1 MKITV
6 LGAAGGIGQA
16 LSLLLKMKLPAG
28 FKMALYDVA
37 PVTPGIAVDLSHI
50 PTDVDV
56 KGFAG
61 PAHLALALEGSD
73 VVVICAGI
81 ARKPGM
87 DRSDLFKFNAGIIRD
102 LMTTAAKVCP
112 KACFCIITN
121 PVNSMVP
128 VASEVLKKAGVYNPQ
143 KLFGVTM
150 LDVIRAETFVAHHLG
165 RAAGTIRVNVIGGHS
180 GKTILPVMSQIG
192 GFEFTDDEAAG
203 LVKHIQDGGTEVVEA
218 KAGNGSATLA
228 MAAAGYR
235 FISAVVRGLL
245 GEENVVEC
253 AYVEG
258 GSQHSRFFS
267 QPMRLGKEGWYQVL
281 TYGPLTAAEKQTLE
295 AMLPTLKDEIKQGE
309 DFILSPEDTHPTAET
324 SPPELKK
331 SA

>member
-6 LGAAGGIGQA
+6 LGAAGGIGQP

-28 FKMALYDVA
+28 FKLSLYDVSA
-37 PVTPGIAVDLSHI
+37 QTPGIAVDLGHI
-50 PTDVDV
+50 PTDVEV
-56 KGFAG
+56 KGYCGDDVAK
-61 PAHLALALEGSD
+61 ALEGSD
-73 VVVICAGI
+73 VVVIAAGL

-87 DRSDLFKFNAGIIRD
+87 HRSDLLLFNAMVMRD
-102 LMTTAAKVCP
+102 LMTVAAKVCP
-112 KACFCIITN
+112 KACFCIISN

-128 VASEVLKKAGVYNPQ
+128 LASEVLKKAGVYNPQ

-150 LDVIRAETFVAHHLG
+150 LDVIRAETFVAHFVG

-180 GKTILPVMSQIG
+180 GQTILPVMSQIG
-192 GFEFTDDEAAG
+192 GFEFTDAEAAE
-203 LVKHIQDGGTEVVEA
+203 LVAHIQNAGTEVVDA
-218 KAGNGSATLA
+218 KAGGGSATLA

-235 FISAVVRGLL
+235 FVNAVVRGLM

-281 TYGPLTAAEKQTLE
+281 PYGPLTAPEKETLE
-295 AMLPTLKDEIKQGE
+295 AMLPTLREQIKLGE
-309 DFILSPEDTHPTAET
+309 EFILQPEKFET
-324 SPPELKK
+324 PPSSDVKEPVKNRK
-331 SA
+331 

>member
-1 MKITV
+1 MKMTV
-6 LGAAGGIGQA
+6 LGAAGGIGQS
-16 LSLLLKMKLPAG
+16 LSMLLKLKLPAG
-28 FKMALYDVA
+28 FKLAMYDLA

-50 PTDVDV
+50 PTDVLV
-56 KGFAG
+56 KGYAG
-61 PAHLALALEGSD
+61 DDLPQALEHSN

-87 DRSDLFKFNAGIIRD
+87 DRSDLFKFNAGVVQT
-102 LMTTAAKVCP
+102 LVAAAARYCP
-112 KACFCIITN
+112 DACICIITN

-128 VASEVLKKAGVYNPQ
+128 VAAEVLKREGVYNPH

-150 LDVIRAETFVAHHLG
+150 LDVIRAETFVAQALD

-180 GKTILPVMSQIG
+180 GKTILPVISQVG
-192 GFEFTDDEAAG
+192 GFEFTEEETTR
-203 LVKHIQDGGTEVVEA
+203 LVRHIQDAGTEVVEA

-235 FISAVVRGLL
+235 FVMAVVRGLM

-258 GSQHSRFFS
+258 GSPHSRFFS
-267 QPMRLGKEGWYQVL
+267 QPLRLGKDGWYKVL
-281 TYGPLTAAEKQTLE
+281 PYGPLTLGEKRALE
-295 AMLPTLKDEIKQGE
+295 DMLPTLFDEIKLGE
-309 DFILSPEDTHPTAET
+309 DFVLG
-324 SPPELKK
+324 ELPDLPSEKV
-331 SA
+331 A

>member
-28 FKMALYDVA
+28 FKLALYDVA
-37 PVTPGIAVDLSHI
+37 PVAPGIAVDLSHI
-50 PTDVDV
+50 PTDVAV
-56 KGFAG
+56 KGFTG
-61 PAHLALALEGSD
+61 DDLPKALEASN

-87 DRSDLFKFNAGIIRD
+87 HRADLFKFNAGVTRD
-102 LMTTAAKVCP
+102 LISAGAAICP
-112 KACFCIITN
+112 NACFCIITN

-128 VASEVLKKAGVYNPQ
+128 IAAEVLKKAGVYNPQ

-150 LDVIRAETFVAHHLG
+150 LDVIRAETFVANFLG

-180 GKTILPVMSQIG
+180 GKTILPVMSQVG
-192 GFEFTDDEAAG
+192 GFEFTDEEAAA
-203 LVKHIQDGGTEVVEA
+203 LVRHIQDAGTEVVDA

-235 FISAVVRGLL
+235 FINAVGGGVME
-245 GEENVVEC
+245 EENRIEW

-267 QPMRLGKEGWYQVL
+267 QPMRLGKEGWYKVL
-281 TYGPLTAAEKQTLE
+281 PYGPLTQAEKDSLDL
-295 AMLPTLKDEIKQGE
+295 MLPTLRDEIRMGE
-309 DFILSPEDTHPTAET
+309 DFVLK
-324 SPPELKK
+324 PELFQDQPAEAGKAEK
-331 SA
+331 N

>member
-1 MKITV
+1 MKMTV
-6 LGAAGGIGQA
+6 LGAAGGIGQS
-16 LSLLLKMKLPAG
+16 LSMLLKLKLPAG
-28 FKMALYDVA
+28 SKLAMYDLA

-50 PTDVDV
+50 PTDVLV
-56 KGFAG
+56 KGYAG
-61 PAHLALALEGSD
+61 DDLPLALEHSN

-87 DRSDLFKFNAGIIRD
+87 DRSDLFKFNAGVVEN
-102 LMTTAAKVCP
+102 LVTAVARHCP
-112 KACFCIITN
+112 EACVCIITN

-128 VASEVLKKAGVYNPQ
+128 VAAEVLKREGVYNPH

-150 LDVIRAETFVAHHLG
+150 LDVIRAETFIAQALD

-180 GKTILPVMSQIG
+180 GKTILPVISQVG
-192 GFEFTDDEAAG
+192 GFEFTEEETSL
-203 LVKHIQDGGTEVVEA
+203 LVRHIQEAGTEVVEA

-235 FISAVVRGLL
+235 FVMAVVRGLM

-258 GSQHSRFFS
+258 GSPHSRFFS
-267 QPMRLGKEGWYQVL
+267 QPLRLGKEGWYKVL
-281 TYGPLTAAEKQTLE
+281 PYGPLTLGEKRALE
-295 AMLPTLKDEIKQGE
+295 DMLPTLLDEIKLGE
-309 DFILSPEDTHPTAET
+309 DFILGEPSDFPSEKVA
-324 SPPELKK
+324 
-331 SA
+331 

>member
-1 MKITV
+1 MELAMKITV

-28 FKMALYDVA
+28 FKLALYDVA
-37 PVTPGIAVDLSHI
+37 PVTPGIAVDLSHV
-50 PTDVDV
+50 PTDVAV
-56 KGFAG
+56 KGYAG
-61 PAHLALALEGSD
+61 DDLPKALEGSN

-87 DRSDLFKFNAGIIRD
+87 DRSDLFKFNAGVIQH
-102 LMTTAAKVCP
+102 LVSTSAAICP
-112 KACFCIITN
+112 QACFCIITN

-128 VASEVLKKAGVYNPQ
+128 VAAEVLKKAGVYNPQ

-150 LDVIRAETFVAHHLG
+150 LDVIRAETFVANSQG

-180 GKTILPVMSQIG
+180 GKTILPVMSQVG
-192 GFEFTDDEAAG
+192 GFEFTDEEAAQ
-203 LVKHIQDGGTEVVEA
+203 LVCHIQDAGTEVVEA

-228 MAAAGYR
+228 MAAAAYR
-235 FISAVVRGLL
+235 FVNAVVRGLME
-245 GEENVVEC
+245 EENVVEC

-267 QPMRLGKEGWYQVL
+267 QPMRLGKEGWYKVL
-281 TYGPLTAAEKQTLE
+281 PYGPLTQAEKDALE
-295 AMLPTLKDEIKQGE
+295 AMLPTLRDEIRMGE
-309 DFILSPEDTHPTAET
+309 DFILHPEKFNKPDAI
-324 SPPELKK
+324 SK
-331 SA
+331 

>member
-6 LGAAGGIGQA
+6 LGAAGGIGQS

-28 FKMALYDVA
+28 FKLALYDVA
-37 PVTPGIAVDLSHI
+37 PVTPGIGVDLGHI

-56 KGFAG
+56 RGYCG
-61 PAHLALALEGSD
+61 DDLAKALDSSD

-87 DRSDLFKFNAGIIRD
+87 DRSDLFKFNAGVVRD
-102 LMTTAAKVCP
+102 LMTVAAKVCP
-112 KACFCIITN
+112 KACYCMITN

-192 GFEFTDDEAAG
+192 GFEFTDDEAAA
-203 LVKHIQDGGTEVVEA
+203 LVRHIQDGGTEVVEA
-218 KAGNGSATLA
+218 KAGSGSATLA

-235 FISAVVRGLL
+235 FINAVVRGLM

-258 GSQHSRFFS
+258 GSPHSRFFS

-281 TYGPLTAAEKQTLE
+281 PYGPLTQPEKQTLE
-295 AMLPTLKDEIKQGE
+295 AMLPTLRDEIRLGE
-309 DFILSPEDTHPTAET
+309 EFIQQPEKFNTPPTEEKEPVT
-324 SPPELKK
+324 TRK
-331 SA
+331 

>member
-6 LGAAGGIGQA
+6 LGAAGGIGQSV
-16 LSLLLKMKLPAG
+16 SLLLKMKLPAG
-28 FKMALYDVA
+28 FKLALYDIA
-37 PVTPGIAVDLSHI
+37 PVTPGIGVDLSHI
-50 PTDVDV
+50 PTDVAV
-56 KGFAG
+56 KGFTG
-61 PAHLALALEGSD
+61 NDLPLALEGSN

-87 DRSDLFKFNAGIIRD
+87 HRSDLFKFNAGVIRD
-102 LMTTAAKVCP
+102 LIATGAAICP
-112 KACFCIITN
+112 NACFCIITN

-128 VASEVLKKAGVYNPQ
+128 VAAEVLKKAGVYNPQ

-150 LDVIRAETFVAHHLG
+150 LDVIRAETFVAKFLD

-180 GKTILPVMSQIG
+180 GQTILPVMSQVG
-192 GFEFTDDEAAG
+192 GFEFTDEEAAA
-203 LVKHIQDGGTEVVEA
+203 LVRHIQDAGTEVVDA

-235 FISAVVRGLL
+235 FINAVVRGLMD
-245 GEENVVEC
+245 EENVIEC

-267 QPMRLGKEGWYQVL
+267 QPMRLGKEGWYKVL
-281 TYGPLTAAEKQTLE
+281 PYGPLTQAEKASLE
-295 AMLPTLKDEIKQGE
+295 AMLPTLRDEIRMGE
-309 DFILSPEDTHPTAET
+309 DFILK
-324 SPPELKK
+324 PELFQDQPAEAGIAEKK
-331 SA
+331 